1 MEILFY
7 LTILG
12 SIFTIF
18 LIVFKNI
25 LIKKYGGVWYY
36 YIWIL
41 VLICYCIPYK
51 FDIGDW
57 FRTTKFQQE
66 YMNFSQNDTI
76 QNTMTIPIEQNTQSI
91 HTDNQITIP
100 QYNHNSTNIDKIS
113 IKQALFCVYMT
124 GLILFLLY
132 YCVRY
137 IIFRK
142 NLKNTTED
150 IINEEYLK
158 CFHAIRS
165 EMGIIEYVALKQ
177 SDIVH
182 SPIFVGIWKPMVIL
196 PNIDMDITDFNMII
210 KHELMHCKRSDMIY
224 RFFAIVVHIIHWFNP
239 ISYFMLYS
247 INVACEYS
255 CDEMV
260 TKNMDEYSKMKY
272 GNMILNQ
279 IEHHTKNN
287 FYSAT
292 WAQNDKNVLKTRISI
307 IKNDKKYKRVSI
319 TLLFLCT
326 AVICSN
332 FFQFYKINGNGQIKN
347 SIYID
352 ETQQYHNEQNKLH
365 IIYQH
370 FAQTLTEHQLKHIYK
385 FQEDIKYNEHN
396 NIATQTRALTD
407 TEIQR
412 ITELRHQYIQND
424 LRPQNELATEP
435 VSQQFY
441 IDFNNRIFHY
451 PERELT
457 DEEILQL
464 VEWDLA
470 IEYANSLQ
478 YENQYFS
485 ETDSITEQQV
495 IQTAKQ
501 YIEKLFD
508 ADTENLKIS
517 ANYYHNSDIQPDGW
531 FIRLYPEG
539 DMPYALNWNY
549 AVWIVEEQQKQMITV
564 ARSSQNYEYEMIDK
578 NDMDLIINDK
588 NWLIEARAIIVQKT
602 GRTDIQ
608 HVSIMNMENN
618 DTKQNTV
625 DIKVTMNDGCDYIV
639 SLYYPYK
646 ALKAMTMPIVVE

>member
-1 MEILFY
+1 M
-7 LTILG
+7 
-12 SIFTIF
+12 
-18 LIVFKNI
+18 
-25 LIKKYGGVWYY
+25 
-36 YIWIL
+36 
-41 VLICYCIPYK
+41 
-51 FDIGDW
+51 
-57 FRTTKFQQE
+57 
-66 YMNFSQNDTI
+66 
-76 QNTMTIPIEQNTQSI
+76 
-91 HTDNQITIP
+91 
-100 QYNHNSTNIDKIS
+100 
-113 IKQALFCVYMT
+113 
-124 GLILFLLY
+124 
-132 YCVRY
+132 
-137 IIFRK
+137 
-142 NLKNTTED
+142 
-150 IINEEYLK
+150 
-158 CFHAIRS
+158 
-165 EMGIIEYVALKQ
+165 
-177 SDIVH
+177 
-182 SPIFVGIWKPMVIL
+182 
-196 PNIDMDITDFNMII
+196 
-210 KHELMHCKRSDMIY
+210 
-224 RFFAIVVHIIHWFNP
+224 
-239 ISYFMLYS
+239 
-247 INVACEYS
+247 
-255 CDEMV
+255 
-260 TKNMDEYSKMKY
+260 
-272 GNMILNQ
+272 
-279 IEHHTKNN
+279 
-287 FYSAT
+287 
-292 WAQNDKNVLKTRISI
+292 
-307 IKNDKKYKRVSI
+307 
-319 TLLFLCT
+319 
-326 AVICSN
+326 
-332 FFQFYKINGNGQIKN
+332 
-347 SIYID
+347 
-352 ETQQYHNEQNKLH
+352 
-365 IIYQH
+365 
-370 FAQTLTEHQLKHIYK
+370 
-385 FQEDIKYNEHN
+385 
-396 NIATQTRALTD
+396 
-407 TEIQR
+407 
-412 ITELRHQYIQND
+412 
-424 LRPQNELATEP
+424 RPQNELATEP

>member
-1 MEILFY
+1 M
-7 LTILG
+7 
-12 SIFTIF
+12 
-18 LIVFKNI
+18 
-25 LIKKYGGVWYY
+25 
-36 YIWIL
+36 
-41 VLICYCIPYK
+41 
-51 FDIGDW
+51 
-57 FRTTKFQQE
+57 
-66 YMNFSQNDTI
+66 
-76 QNTMTIPIEQNTQSI
+76 
-91 HTDNQITIP
+91 
-100 QYNHNSTNIDKIS
+100 
-113 IKQALFCVYMT
+113 
-124 GLILFLLY
+124 
-132 YCVRY
+132 
-137 IIFRK
+137 
-142 NLKNTTED
+142 
-150 IINEEYLK
+150 
-158 CFHAIRS
+158 
-165 EMGIIEYVALKQ
+165 
-177 SDIVH
+177 
-182 SPIFVGIWKPMVIL
+182 
-196 PNIDMDITDFNMII
+196 
-210 KHELMHCKRSDMIY
+210 
-224 RFFAIVVHIIHWFNP
+224 
-239 ISYFMLYS
+239 
-247 INVACEYS
+247 
-255 CDEMV
+255 
-260 TKNMDEYSKMKY
+260 
-272 GNMILNQ
+272 
-279 IEHHTKNN
+279 
-287 FYSAT
+287 
-292 WAQNDKNVLKTRISI
+292 
-307 IKNDKKYKRVSI
+307 
-319 TLLFLCT
+319 CT